1 MRKGLASLLVGVL
14 GILMMIA
21 GLAAP
26 ALSAGAPVAKVG
38 YVDLQSTLEKT
49 KAGKLAKGKL
59 EAEKQKKQQEID
71 KKQKDLQAAAAE
83 LDKQRTVLKPDV
95 VQKRESEL
103 QQQFVELQQQFAAFQ
118 QDLLKQEGKLTREI
132 FKDASKII
140 ESIAKRDGF
149 TMILEKTEGAV
160 LWADKMFE
168 ITDEV
173 NKRMDAGEGGK

>member
-1 MRKGLASLLVGVL
+1 MRKGMIL
-14 GILMMIA
+14 GAFGIVMMIA
-21 GLAAP
+21 AMAVP
-26 ALSAGAPVAKVG
+26 AQSAGAPTAKIG

-59 EAEKQKKQQEID
+59 EGEKLKKQQEID
-71 KKQKDLQAAAAE
+71 KKQKDLQAAAAD
-83 LDKQRTVLKPDV
+83 LDKQRGVLKPDV

-103 QQQFVELQQQFAAFQ
+103 QGRVVELQQQFAAFQ

-132 FKDASKII
+132 FKDASKVI
-140 ESIAKRDGF
+140 ESIAKRDGY
-149 TMILEKTEGAV
+149 TMILEKSESAV